1 MHRACRLFTSSETSC
16 TFRKQQLNDSNLDA
30 CRDYSDSPTGI
41 IYELAGE
48 SVIPGIDCKN
58 MGSIFEEHTICNE
71 LDAASAQRNVFALS
85 ERRFD
90 FGAVLAA
97 VGSSSPHP
105 GVKANLKFTN
115 VFKVGSYT

>member
-1 MHRACRLFTSSETSC
+1 MHRACCLFTSLETSC

-48 SVIPGIDCKN
+48 SVIPGIDCKT

-97 VGSSSPHP
+97 VGSSSPQP
-105 GVKANLKFTN
+105 GVKANLQFTN